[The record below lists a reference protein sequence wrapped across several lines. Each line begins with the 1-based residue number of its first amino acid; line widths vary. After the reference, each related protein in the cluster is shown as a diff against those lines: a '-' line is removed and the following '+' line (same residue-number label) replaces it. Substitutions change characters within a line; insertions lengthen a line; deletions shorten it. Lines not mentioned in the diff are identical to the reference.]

1 MLHVVCIILPLPSM
15 YTYQII
21 YIYAHIYK
29 IYIISVLDVYI
40 LYILAV
46 VLSYIYEYIY
56 KNINKFIYIF
66 EYQVHKM
73 NTCYSSW
80 QLNLLFFILNFLV
93 PSDVSSF
100 NKHHFRII
108 LDVQKNFEDDIRVP
122 VFDTHFLLLVTSC
135 ISMVYFFIIND
146 PVFIQYYYL
155 KSIHFSDFLVVCLM
169 SFFPCSM
176 IPSNIPHNILMA
188 HLLRLLL
195 AVIVS

>member
-1 MLHVVCIILPLPSM
+1 
-15 YTYQII
+15 
-21 YIYAHIYK
+21 
-29 IYIISVLDVYI
+29 
-40 LYILAV
+40 
-46 VLSYIYEYIY
+46 
-56 KNINKFIYIF
+56 
-66 EYQVHKM
+66 M

-122 VFDTHFLLLVTSC
+122 VFYTHFLLLVTSC

-169 SFFPCSM
+169 SFFPCSV

-195 AVIVS
+195 AVIVSWFSLFVMTLRDLRNTCQIFWVYWHLMMIFYQHD